1 MVDKELV
8 RIAIGIK
15 TEFLGDKTER
25 NICLVTVQRTM
36 LVLLTQ
42 SGC

>member
-15 TEFLGDKTER
+15 AEFLGNKTKR
-25 NICLVTVQRTM
+25 NICLVTVKRAM
-36 LVLLTQ
+36 SVLFH
-42 SGC
+42 